1 MGIFLSVIVPA
12 YNEEKRIGPSLDAIT
27 GYLKKQS
34 YSWEVIVADDGSQ
47 DTTIQVSEQKM
58 KGFPHKILKAAANG
72 GKGSAVKRGM
82 LAAEGTYRLFTDADL
97 STPIEETARVLREL
111 DSGFDVV
118 IGSRAL
124 SDSNVVV
131 HQNFIRESMGRVF
144 NGCARLLAFRGIHD
158 SQCGFKAF
166 TAQAAI
172 DLFTLQK
179 LPGFSFDVEIVFLA
193 QRRDYRLLEIP
204 VTWHNSEQS
213 RVRLLRDPLLMFWD
227 LLKIRWIH
235 RNDAKRQVLHRL

>member
-1 MGIFLSVIVPA
+1 MSVFLSVIVPA
-12 YNEEKRIGPSLDAIT
+12 YNEEKRIGPSLDSIT
-27 GYLKKQS
+27 SYLKRQS
-34 YSWEVIVADDGSQ
+34 YSWEVIVADDGSS
-47 DTTIQVSEQKM
+47 DATIQVSEQKL
-58 KGFPHKILKAAANG
+58 KGLPHKILKTAANG

-82 LAAEGTYRLFTDADL
+82 LAAVGEYRLFTDADL
-97 STPIEETARVLREL
+97 STPIEEVSRVLKEL
-111 DSGFDVV
+111 QSGYDAV

-124 SDSNVVV
+124 SDSNVLV
-131 HQNFIRESMGRVF
+131 HQNFIRESMGRIF

-166 TAQAAI
+166 NAKAAI

-179 LPGFSFDVEIVFLA
+179 LPGFSFDVEIVFLS
-193 QRRDYRLLEIP
+193 QHRGYRLLEIP
-204 VTWHNSEQS
+204 VTWRNSEQS

-235 RNDAKRQVLHRL
+235 RNDAKRQVLRR